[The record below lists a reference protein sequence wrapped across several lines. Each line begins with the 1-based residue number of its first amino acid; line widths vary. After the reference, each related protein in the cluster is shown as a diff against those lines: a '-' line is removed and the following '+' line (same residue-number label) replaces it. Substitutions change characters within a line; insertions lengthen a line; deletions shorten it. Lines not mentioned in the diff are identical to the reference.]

1 MEQTELKERRYVGVR
16 ETLIYGVANGG
27 QVIGYNLVRM
37 QLTFFLVTVFGIP
50 GQAVSLM
57 IFFMGIWDTMN
68 DPIMGTIV
76 DKTRTRYGKL
86 RPYLLFVP
94 IPILFGSSFTPL
106 VIFPFGECRQPS
118 RRTLRIVAGSLPR
131 PA

>member
-50 GQAVSLM
+50 GQAVSL
-57 IFFMGIWDTMN
+57 
-68 DPIMGTIV
+68 
-76 DKTRTRYGKL
+76 
-86 RPYLLFVP
+86 
-94 IPILFGSSFTPL
+94 
-106 VIFPFGECRQPS
+106 
-118 RRTLRIVAGSLPR
+118 
-131 PA
+131 